1 MQASKIHPYFGVE
14 VDIDLG
20 RPLRPDQAAELKALF
35 REHQLLVFR
44 DQDLRDEDHLRAIGY
59 LGYPLC
65 HNPAGSRIGYVSNVV
80 EGATVPA
87 GELLFHSDMAYSPE
101 PVAGISLY
109 GLVVSTQQAV
119 STRFVSSAH
128 ALAVLPEELKRQLVG
143 RSALHVYRYTL
154 TVEERGALRQRES
167 GLADAPLRAT
177 HPVAFEC
184 PFGGSPALYL
194 SDMQTFGIED
204 MDKAQSDALLDQA
217 FQVMY
222 AVDAVYEHR
231 WEAGDLLVW
240 NNVALQHARGN
251 VSFDG
256 APRTL
261 RRVAFAARA
270 DADPWML
277 VRSLDRVTPSS

>member
-1 MQASKIHPYFGVE
+1 MQASRIHPYFGAE
-14 VDIDLG
+14 VYVDLG
-20 RPLRPDQAAELKALF
+20 SPLRANQAAELKALF

-44 DQDLRDEDHLRAIGY
+44 DQDLRDEDHLRAISY

-119 STRFVSSAH
+119 STRFVSSVH
-128 ALAVLPEELKRQLVG
+128 ALAALPDALRTRFAGKR
-143 RSALHVYRYTL
+143 ALHVYGYTL
-154 TVEERGALRQRES
+154 TVDQRGAVRQRES
-167 GLADAPLRAT
+167 GSADAPLRAT
-177 HPVAFEC
+177 HPVAFDC
-184 PFGGSPALYL
+184 PFGGAPALYL
-194 SDMQTFGIED
+194 SDMQTFGIEG
-204 MDKAQSDALLDQA
+204 MDKAHSDALLDQA

-222 AVDAVYEHR
+222 APEAVYEHR

-261 RRVAFAARA
+261 RRVAFAAR
-270 DADPWML
+270 
-277 VRSLDRVTPSS
+277 